1 MFEYQLTTKPF
12 LHITELHQYSQLP
25 SKEELTNPR
34 GNLKDFTV
42 FCDNF
47 LNCTHGKKAFKDN
60 VKDKRVSRFTS
71 ITTEA
76 YTIAYLVNSYDN
88 WLCEAEDPEND
99 KVKRRENKKTYGM
112 KLWTNE
118 AHAANLY
125 GGWKEAGLAYYI
137 DKACDIQE
145 DRKEEKHNALEDDYI
160 KIAEKTYGRP
170 VRAPKS
176 VALETNLVNVLYD
189 DNETDEEEENEQEA
203 YEEDDNEENRYGSG
217 YN

>member
-1 MFEYQLTTKPF
+1 M
-12 LHITELHQYSQLP
+12 
-25 SKEELTNPR
+25 TNPR
-34 GNLKDFTV
+34 QNLKDFTV

-47 LNCTHGKKAFKDN
+47 LNCTHGKKAFKAN

-76 YTIAYLVNSYDN
+76 YTIAYLENSYDN

-99 KVKRRENKKTYGM
+99 KVKRRDNKKTYGK
-112 KLWTNE
+112 KLWTSE
-118 AHAANLY
+118 AHAATLY

-176 VALETNLVNVLYD
+176 VALETTLVNVLYD
-189 DNETDEEEENEQEA
+189 DGETDDEEER
-203 YEEDDNEENRYGSG
+203 YEEDNNEENQYSSG
-217 YN
+217 YD